1 MDNPHLTNDDMFS
14 TVSTERLHEVV
25 VRQIES
31 LIISKQ
37 LSAGDAIPPER
48 RLAELLG
55 VSRSVIRE
63 AMRILER
70 AGLLEIRPGKGAFV
84 RNPSSLTVSRP
95 LSFLVR
101 MRQGTVEDCL
111 EFRRYLE
118 PEIAYLAATRGSA
131 EHIASMRQSLLAM
144 EEAKYVP
151 ERFIEHD
158 QAFHSVLAES
168 TGNPVF
174 LLVLDSTID
183 LLHEMRQKTM
193 HISTPFAQ
201 DRQEHAEIFACV
213 SNHDAAGARA
223 AMIGHLQSVEKQLQ
237 ISDALSAA
245 GGIHDLAAL

>member
-1 MDNPHLTNDDMFS
+1 MDNPNLASDDMFS
-14 TVSTERLHEVV
+14 AVSTERLHEVV

-31 LIISKQ
+31 LVISKQ

-70 AGLLEIRPGKGAFV
+70 AGLLEIRPGKGAYV
-84 RNPSSLTVSRP
+84 RNPSSLSISRP

-118 PEIAYLAATRGSA
+118 PEIAYLAALRGSE
-131 EHIASMRQSLLAM
+131 EHIASMQESLEAM

-183 LLHEMRQKTM
+183 LLREMRQKTM
-193 HISTPFAQ
+193 HISTPFTQ
-201 DRQEHAEIFACV
+201 DREEHIRIFECV
-213 SNHDAAGARA
+213 SGGNAEGAREAMA
-223 AMIGHLQSVEKQLQ
+223 AHLNSVEQQLKDTDELIATGSLNQ
-237 ISDALSAA
+237 
-245 GGIHDLAAL
+245 LAEL